1 LPLGVRQEVPVT
13 WTFTIDAPLA
23 EAAPEP
29 APEAQSAAGASRDPA
44 P

>member
-1 LPLGVRQEVPVT
+1 LPLGVREELPVT
-13 WTFTIDAPLA
+13 WTFTIDEPLA

-29 APEAQSAAGASRDPA
+29 ASGAQSAAGASRDPT